1 MSLLTKYFTIAI
13 LIFIGC
19 IFESIA
25 FDYSFYTVR
34 DWERI
39 GVLLGIIVMIVSP
52 SKYRVI
58 MIGTVLGLTF
68 SYYTYKYVV
77 PFLFKLL

>member
-1 MSLLTKYFTIAI
+1 MFLFTKYFTIVI

-25 FDYSFYTVR
+25 FEYSSYTIQ

-39 GVLLGIIVMIVSP
+39 ALVFGIIVMIVSP
-52 SKYRVI
+52 SKYRVMI
-58 MIGTVLGLTF
+58 IGTVLGLTF
-68 SYYTYKYVV
+68 SYFTYKYVV